1 MPKPS
6 TSRTQYVWY
15 MTGLTSFVIPMGIQ
29 AVLFPWLVVVQ
40 LQESASRL
48 GMAQMATQLP
58 GLFLILFGGL
68 LADRIDQR
76 KILISCHI
84 VAAAPAAGLA
94 LAVYYGHLSYPV
106 LIIYALVMGTVGPF
120 MQPARDGML
129 NRIAGDELQRTVT
142 ITMGLTFG
150 AQIFGYAAASFADRI
165 GAVTILALQSA
176 IVLSGAFICLKLMP
190 SRPLAHD
197 SAGKSRITQIK
208 SGLRLV
214 LGSNRMLPALIM
226 IAVTSFF
233 YGGSFFVLNPL
244 IVRDIYGGSAV
255 DISLC
260 YGMFMCGTIVST
272 ILLVT
277 SGGLHLQGKG
287 MLLAVFFG
295 GFCLLL
301 AALKLSFYGYLA
313 ALFIWGMCGG
323 VSLSMGRT
331 IMQESAPRD
340 HLARV
345 MSIFSLGNIGAM
357 PLGTFT
363 MGFCAAQIGSL
374 ASLIVAVAGVWLVAT
389 IVWVKTDLATLE
401 PLSIPMD

>member
-1 MPKPS
+1 MPN
-6 TSRTQYVWY
+6 SRIQYAWY
-15 MTGLTSFVIPMGIQ
+15 MAGLTSFVIPMGIQ
-29 AVLFPWLVVVQ
+29 AVLFPWLIAVQ

-68 LADRIDQR
+68 LADRVDQR
-76 KILISCHI
+76 KILISCHVI
-84 VAAAPAAGLA
+84 AAIPAAGLA
-94 LAVYYGHLSYPV
+94 LALYLGHLSYSV
-106 LIIYALVMGTVGPF
+106 LIIYALVIGTVGPF
-120 MQPARDGML
+120 VQPARDGML

-150 AQIFGYAAASFADRI
+150 AQIFGYVAASFADRI
-165 GAVTILALQSA
+165 GAVIILLLQGT
-176 IVLSGAFICLKLMP
+176 IVLSGALISMKLTP
-190 SRPLAHD
+190 FRPLAHEPE
-197 SAGKSRITQIK
+197 GNTRLMQIR
-208 SGLRLV
+208 SGLRIV
-214 LGSNRMLPALIM
+214 MGSNRMLPALMM

-233 YGGSFFVLNPL
+233 YGGSFFVLNPI
-244 IVRDIYGGSAV
+244 IVRDIYNGSAA

-277 SGGLHLQGKG
+277 SGGLHRQGRG
-287 MLLAVFFG
+287 MLLAIFIG
-295 GFCLLL
+295 GLCLLI
-301 AALKLSFYGYLA
+301 ASLKLSFYGYLMT
-313 ALFIWGMCGG
+313 LFLWGMCGG

-331 IMQESAPRD
+331 IMQEAAPRD

-363 MGFCAAQIGSL
+363 MGYCATHIGPL
-374 ASLIVAVAGVWLVAT
+374 ASLTVAVAGVWLVAA
-389 IVWVKTDLATLE
+389 IIWVKTDLASLE
-401 PLSIPMD
+401 PLTIRMD